1 MGQKNALRMAPS
13 PSRQQERRAARDFL
27 VTLLRNG
34 PVPAA
39 EVLAQARAARV
50 PVKYLREA
58 ARGLRVELVK
68 SGFGASGYWSWRL
81 PTRAA

>member
-1 MGQKNALRMAPS
+1 MGQKNALRMAPG
-13 PSRQQERRAARDFL
+13 PSRQRERGAARDFL

-39 EVLAQARAARV
+39 DVLAQARAARI

-58 ARGLRVELVK
+58 ARQLRIELVK
-68 SGFGASGYWSWRL
+68 HGFGVSGYWSWRL